1 MEAVY
6 VLRGSFIVN
15 GTRNKLEPERSKKLV
30 FVHYNKRVIR
40 KFKRVNES
48 GAFKWDDGE
57 DEEEAEHE

>member
-30 FVHYNKRVIR
+30 FVHYNKEL
-40 KFKRVNES
+40 FANSSES
-48 GAFKWDDGE
+48 TSLGRLSGTMVRRRYMRP
-57 DEEEAEHE
+57 